1 MSDNNGGS
9 SDWYKLPPGA
19 TDLADLIEHKE
30 MNFSVGNMFKAVY
43 RLGDKP
49 NVDLEYD
56 LNKIIYFAQRELNR
70 IKKGTTNV

>member
-1 MSDNNGGS
+1 LSDNNGGS